1 MCQGNYSNIVYLPSA
16 SGTLAWTSDI
26 PTKSSWNYDDVYS
39 KLGHTHDDRY
49 YTESEINSKLG
60 AYLPL
65 SGGTMTGTINANDN
79 TSNTGIKFKN
89 NSANLNA
96 LSN

>member
-1 MCQGNYSNIVYLPSA
+1 MSKIFVKSEQRSLSQIGIDG
-16 SGTLAWTSDI
+16 GTIALTSEI
-26 PTKSSWNYDDVYS
+26 PTKASWNYDDIYS

-79 TSNTGIKFKN
+79 
-89 NSANLNA
+89 A
-96 LSN
+96 